1 MLIELPNFHRPT
13 TIDYFLQKKTLGKSF
28 LDWKLSIGCMTERL
42 PPAQTCP
49 QGGASE

>member
-28 LDWKLSIGCMTERL
+28 LDWKLSIMKISSYQPVHFSAL
-42 PPAQTCP
+42 
-49 QGGASE
+49 SI